1 MLIYTRLQP
10 QGTTFMVLL
19 GVPFYVASLLVGLA
33 INHKYSGA
41 YIAAIFSPLLWSF
54 TYTTLLVRFLATREA
69 RQGWKFVVA
78 AMAVQAAVVAAMIYA
93 VAA

>member
-19 GVPFYVASLLVGLA
+19 GIPFYVASLLFGLA
-33 INHKYSGA
+33 VNHKYPGA
-41 YIAAIFSPLLWSF
+41 YIGAIFSPLLWSF
-54 TYTTLLVRFLATREA
+54 TYTKLLVRFLATHKT

-78 AMAVQAAVVAAMIYA
+78 AMAVQTVVVAAMIYA